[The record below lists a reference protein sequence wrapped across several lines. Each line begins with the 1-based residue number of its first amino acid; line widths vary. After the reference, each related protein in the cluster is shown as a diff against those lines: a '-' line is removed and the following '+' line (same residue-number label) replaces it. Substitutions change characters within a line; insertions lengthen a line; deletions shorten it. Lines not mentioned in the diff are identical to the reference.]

1 MNRQE
6 QDCVDLLKGMGEL
19 YRRSGQSQRALV
31 LLLIAVQMTPAD
43 TALLRNLVMAFTDS
57 GQVERALSALD
68 RLLEL
73 EGESSGLLLLRS
85 RALWSGGRKDEAR
98 AEFALAASMTR
109 NGRERDLLLGRA
121 SALASSE

>member
-31 LLLIAVQMTPAD
+31 LLLIAVQMTPGD

-57 GQVERALSALD
+57 GQAERALSALD
-68 RLLEL
+68 RLVEL
-73 EGESSGLLLLRS
+73 EGESSGLWLLRS

-98 AEFALAASMTR
+98 QCFKRYLTARRAAQ
-109 NGRERDLLLGRA
+109 
-121 SALASSE
+121 

>member
-31 LLLIAVQMTPAD
+31 MLLIAVQMGPAD
-43 TALLRNLVMAFTDS
+43 ASLLRNLIMAFIDS
-57 GQVERALSALD
+57 GQADRALSVLD
-68 RLLEL
+68 RLEEL
-73 EGESSGLLLLRS
+73 ESESTGLLLLRS

-98 AEFALAASMTR
+98 QCFKRYLTARKVAQ
-109 NGRERDLLLGRA
+109 
-121 SALASSE
+121 